1 MKNVLITCN
10 FVSPFFVFSVT
21 FVPLRGTVVC
31 RLQCG
36 LCFMG
41 RIVGMSSVT
50 RRVCTCSFFFII
62 LLGHPGCVCVV
73 WVKECN
79 AVQIN
84 SLVLDG
90 QNNVSLYVAA
100 GVSVS
105 FI

>member
-1 MKNVLITCN
+1 MWL
-10 FVSPFFVFSVT
+10 VFYGANCWNELSYE
-21 FVPLRGTVVC
+21 
-31 RLQCG
+31 
-36 LCFMG
+36 
-41 RIVGMSSVT
+41 MSLHM
-50 RRVCTCSFFFII
+50 FLFFII